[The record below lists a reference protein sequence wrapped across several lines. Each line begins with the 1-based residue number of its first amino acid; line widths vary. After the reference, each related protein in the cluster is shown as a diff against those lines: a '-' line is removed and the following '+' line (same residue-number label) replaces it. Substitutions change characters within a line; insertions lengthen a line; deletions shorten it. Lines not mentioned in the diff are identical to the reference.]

1 MRNKLALLATG
12 FCVSLVPGNPVLAAD
27 PEVSLPDLVVTAT
40 RVPTAIE
47 KIPAGVTV
55 IDRAKIEAFGFN
67 TLTDALAEVPGVRVS
82 PSGGPGGQS
91 SVFIRGTNS
100 NHVLV
105 LRDGMPINDPSEAT
119 GAFNFGVDTLSD
131 IERIEVIRG
140 PMAALYG
147 SGAIGGVINLIS
159 RRGAAAGPRW
169 QFDLAAGL
177 PQQVRGTAVASGVEG
192 NFDYALTAETQSLR
206 GYDAIP
212 QRQSNYTG
220 TPQGFR
226 DRIGTLNLGYTPV
239 DGTRLSLFLRAR
251 QALFGF
257 NALGSPTWD
266 TANSSGTADS
276 LLGRVGVT
284 SKLFDGIYET
294 GVFVGRMQDDRRY
307 RQYLDPR
314 DPNLA
319 SSDSRYHAYRTDVQ
333 WNNTVH
339 LDALLASPV
348 MSDTALTFGYQYTD
362 DSIKV
367 RTNSDFGGFPFAQSA
382 NASMAT
388 NAVNLG
394 LQSTLWERLTVTGQV
409 RQDWVAGNAPTTWRL
424 GSVLAVPEVLTR
436 FKLAY
441 GTSFRAPSLFDRYGI
456 DSFGYVGNVA
466 LKPESA
472 QGWEFGFPTTLPA
485 FEQADF
491 VSFGATYFNQKV
503 QNLITTAFVPVYTS
517 VNIGS
522 AHVQGVE
529 TELSVRP
536 APWLSVSA
544 NYTYTDTNGIGQ
556 AASTGSRL
564 LRRPAHAGSASLT
577 LKPIPELKIVP
588 QLVYTGVF
596 RDFLTDNAGF
606 GTGVGTSPQ
615 GLIASLAVSY
625 DVTPEVQLYVN
636 VRNVFHSKFE
646 AVNGYQTP
654 GPSGWV
660 GVRVRL

>member
-1 MRNKLALLATG
+1 MRSKIALLATG
-12 FCVSLVPGNPVLAAD
+12 FCVSLVPAAWAAD
-27 PEVSLPDLVVTAT
+27 PEVALPDLVVTAT

-67 TLTDALAEVPGVRVS
+67 TLTEALAQVPGVRVS
-82 PSGGPGGQS
+82 PSGGPGGQA

-131 IERIEVIRG
+131 IERIEIIRG

-159 RRGAAAGPRW
+159 RRGAAGGPRW

-177 PQQVRGTAVASGVEG
+177 PQQIRGTVVASGVEG
-192 NFDYALTAETQSLR
+192 NFDYALTASSQSSE

-212 QRQSNYTG
+212 RRQSNYTG

-226 DRIGTLNLGYTPV
+226 DRVGTINLGFSPV
-239 DGTRLSLFLRAR
+239 EGTRFSLFVRAR

-257 NALGSPTWD
+257 NALGFPTWD

-276 LLGRVGVT
+276 FLGRVGVT
-284 SKLFDGIYET
+284 SKLFDGVYET

-307 RQYLDPR
+307 TQYFDPR
-314 DPNLA
+314 DPNQT

-339 LDALLASPV
+339 LDQWLPAEA

-367 RTNSDFGGFPFAQSA
+367 STNSDFGGFPFAQSA

-388 NAVNLG
+388 NAVNFG

-424 GSVLAVPEVLTR
+424 GSVLAVPEVFTR

-441 GTSFRAPSLFDRYGI
+441 GTSFRAPSLFDRYGV
-456 DSFGYVGNVA
+456 DSFGYVGNAA

-472 QGWEFGFPTTLPA
+472 QGWELGFSTTLPA
-485 FEQADF
+485 FERDDF
-491 VSFGATYFNQKV
+491 VTFGATYFNQQV

-529 TELSVRP
+529 TEFSLRP
-536 APWLSVSA
+536 TAWLSLNA

-588 QLVYTGVF
+588 QLAYTGVF

-615 GLIASLAVSY
+615 GLIASVAISY
-625 DVTPEVQLYVN
+625 DVTPAVQVYVN

-654 GPSGWV
+654 GPSGWL
-660 GVRVRL
+660 GVRVKL

>member
-1 MRNKLALLATG
+1 MRSKIALLATG
-12 FCVSLVPGNPVLAAD
+12 FCVSLVPAAWAAD
-27 PEVSLPDLVVTAT
+27 PEVALPDLVVTAT

-55 IDRAKIEAFGFN
+55 IDRAKIDSFGFN
-67 TLTDALAEVPGVRVS
+67 TLTEALSQVPGVRVS
-82 PSGGPGGQS
+82 PSGGPGGQA

-131 IERIEVIRG
+131 IERIEIIRG

-159 RRGAAAGPRW
+159 RRGAAGGPRW

-177 PQQVRGTAVASGVEG
+177 PQQIRGTVVASGVEG
-192 NFDYALTAETQSLR
+192 KFDYALTASSQSSE

-226 DRIGTLNLGYTPV
+226 DRIGTLNLGYSPV
-239 DGTRLSLFLRAR
+239 EGTRLSLFLRAR

-257 NALGSPTWD
+257 NALGAPTWD

-276 LLGRVGVT
+276 FLGRVGVT
-284 SKLFDGIYET
+284 SRLFDGVYET
-294 GVFVGRMQDDRRY
+294 GVFVGRMQDDRHY

-314 DPNLA
+314 DPNMT

-339 LDALLASPV
+339 LNQWLPSDA
-348 MSDTALTFGYQYTD
+348 MSDTALTFGYQFTD

-367 RTNSDFGGFPFAQSA
+367 STNSDFGGFPFAQSA

-388 NAVNLG
+388 NAINLG
-394 LQSTLWERLTVTGQV
+394 LQSTLWDRLTVTGQV

-424 GSVLAVPEVLTR
+424 GGVLAVPEVLTR

-441 GTSFRAPSLFDRYGI
+441 GTSFRAPSLFDRYGV

-466 LKPESA
+466 LKPERA
-472 QGWEFGFPTTLPA
+472 QGWELGFSTTLPA
-485 FEQADF
+485 FERDDF
-491 VSFGATYFNQKV
+491 VTFGATYFNQQV
-503 QNLITTAFVPVYTS
+503 QNLITTVFVPVYTS

-529 TELSVRP
+529 TELSLRP
-536 APWLSVSA
+536 AAWLSLNA

-588 QLVYTGVF
+588 QLAYTGVF
-596 RDFLTDNAGF
+596 RDFLTNDAGF

-615 GLIASLAVSY
+615 GLIASVAISY
-625 DVTPEVQLYVN
+625 DVTPAVQVYVN
-636 VRNVFHSKFE
+636 VRNIFHSKFE

-654 GPSGWV
+654 GPSGWL
-660 GVRVRL
+660 GVRVKL